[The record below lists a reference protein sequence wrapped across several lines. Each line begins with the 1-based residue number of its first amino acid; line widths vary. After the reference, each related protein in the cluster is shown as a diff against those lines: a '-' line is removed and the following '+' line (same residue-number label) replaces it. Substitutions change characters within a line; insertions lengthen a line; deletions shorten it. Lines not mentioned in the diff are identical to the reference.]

1 MPADPSD
8 DQNPEEP
15 LTAAVSG
22 APEDGWDARLPQRL
36 SWSWELDLDAL
47 MQAIA
52 DVRPAAAGGQP
63 DSAAET
69 SAAEED
75 QEAVLAA
82 RLAAEASGEVR
93 TLPAGEVARLVAERL
108 PVGPGLAALLA
119 DVPVTQAD
127 DRDLPA
133 IAAGFRRIASW
144 AQAAGLSA
152 VAQIAWRA
160 AASDPKA
167 GVQPGGLPNRV
178 CASAAGEVSLVLVMS
193 QFGATCWTDL
203 AVTLA
208 WRLSA
213 TGADAGG
220 GRD

>member
-1 MPADPSD
+1 
-8 DQNPEEP
+8 

-82 RLAAEASGEVR
+82 RLAAEASGECAR
-93 TLPAGEVARLVAERL
+93 FRPARS
-108 PVGPGLAALLA
+108 
-119 DVPVTQAD
+119 
-127 DRDLPA
+127 PA
-133 IAAGFRRIASW
+133 WWLSGFRSGRASP
-144 AQAAGLSA
+144 
-152 VAQIAWRA
+152 R
-160 AASDPKA
+160 
-167 GVQPGGLPNRV
+167 
-178 CASAAGEVSLVLVMS
+178 
-193 QFGATCWTDL
+193 CWLTS
-203 AVTLA
+203 
-208 WRLSA
+208 R
-213 TGADAGG
+213 
-220 GRD
+220 